1 MCRLLGVTKQ
11 AYYKH
16 GDSDMLKAA
25 QESFV
30 VEFIKDIRK
39 KDPGIGGNKLWL
51 MYQNNLAYLEVLAT
65 TAFTT

>member
-39 KDPGIGGNKLWL
+39 KDPGIGCLL
-51 MYQNNLAYLEVLAT
+51 YT
-65 TAFTT
+65 SPSPRD